1 MKEIVV
7 VTYHILF
14 LSALLS
20 KNDLT
25 EQYSFLHNLGKN
37 VQMWLHRNLF
47 WHENKNIFKAGFRP
61 DRANPRAD
69 RVDMKPERI
78 DEN

>member
-1 MKEIVV
+1 
-7 VTYHILF
+7 
-14 LSALLS
+14 
-20 KNDLT
+20 
-25 EQYSFLHNLGKN
+25 
-37 VQMWLHRNLF
+37 MWLHRNLF